1 MEHEAV
7 RLLSEYLKLNTT
19 NPPGNEHK
27 GVRFFAD
34 IFDAEG
40 IEYKT
45 YESLPGR
52 GSIRA
57 VIKGTGKK
65 DPLTLLNHIDVVP
78 ANAEEW
84 NFDPFSGEVTDG
96 MIRGRGALDM
106 KGQGILELMAFLV
119 IKRQGITP
127 NRDLIFVAVADEEMG
142 GGLGMGW
149 LLENHPED
157 FPKGTVINEVGFT
170 LTDLLPSGPLAM
182 VAPAEKGPCWLRLVR
197 KGEPGHGSMPHDK
210 NALHLMIEA
219 LGRLIA
225 AERPIIIT
233 SITAEYFKNLATGW
247 EFLKPYV
254 EDGKEETLVEILKTS
269 GLLSMPQMKAVV
281 TNTLS
286 VNKLTAGDK
295 TNVIP
300 SHCEAELDVRLLPGQ
315 KIDDFIAFIRKT
327 LEDDEIEIEIIYA
340 CEASWSSM
348 DTDDYR
354 TMLDIIKKHNPGAV
368 VTPWLIAGTTDSR
381 FYRVAGADA
390 YGILPVSIPL
400 SHVKMIHGIDEQI
413 SVENVVTGTEI
424 FTEIV
429 TTLCT

>member
-7 RLLSEYLKLNTT
+7 RLLSEYLKLDTT
-19 NPPGNEHK
+19 NPPGNEEK
-27 GVRFFAD
+27 GVKFFAD

-45 YESLPGR
+45 YESKPGR

-57 VIKGTGKK
+57 IIKGTGDKTS
-65 DPLTLLNHIDVVP
+65 LTLLNHIDVVP
-78 ANAEEW
+78 AKAEEW
-84 NFDPFSGEVTDG
+84 SFDPFSGEVVDG

-106 KGQGILELMAFLV
+106 KGQGILELMAFLA
-119 IKRQGITP
+119 IKRKGITP
-127 NRDLIFVAVADEEMG
+127 NRDLLFVAVADEEMG
-142 GGLGMGW
+142 GELGMEW
-149 LLENHPED
+149 LLKNHPED
-157 FPKGTVINEVGFT
+157 FPKGTVINEIGFT
-170 LTDLLPSGPLAM
+170 LTDLLPSGPLTL

-197 KGEPGHGSMPHDK
+197 KGEPGHGSMPHDN
-210 NALHLMIEA
+210 NALHLLIEA
-219 LGRLIA
+219 LHRLMA

-233 SITAEYFKNLATGW
+233 PITAEYFKNLAVGW
-247 EFLKPYV
+247 EFLKPYA
-254 EDGKEETLVEILKTS
+254 EDGKEETLVEVLKASGILA
-269 GLLSMPQMKAVV
+269 MPQMKAVV

-286 VNKLTAGDK
+286 VNKLIAGDK

-300 SHCEAELDVRLLPGQ
+300 SHAEAELDIRLLPGQ
-315 KIDDFIAFIRKT
+315 KIDDFIGFVRET
-327 LEDDEIEIEIIYA
+327 LADDQIEIEIIHA
-340 CEASWSSM
+340 TEASRSSM

-354 TMLDIIKKHNPGAV
+354 TMLEIIKKHNPDAV

-381 FYRVAGADA
+381 FYREAGSDA
-390 YGILPVSIPL
+390 YGLLPVSIPM

-413 SVENVVTGTEI
+413 SVENMVTGADV